1 LTTTSSGKIGTW
13 QSHLDNLFYMALPPA
28 RQPIYQVFNTYPMP
42 ASNVAKLPLYS
53 APKALPLPPLAA
65 HRGSPMKSMSATPQF
80 SKSLATLQLSPIV
93 SISERARVLA
103 PEFKAR
109 TGEDFVYF
117 QRGEINFPTPEYIV
131 AACGKALGQGL
142 TKYPKSGGETVFKEA
157 IARKMARVNGT
168 QGLQADDVVVTY
180 GGQEALELVF
190 KLFEGQRGAGF
201 APCWSCVLENFV
213 PYCQIDFEE
222 VPLNA
227 DFSVNYEALDKVLQK
242 VAFFYLNTP
251 QNPTGKVFTEQE
263 IRGIA
268 DLCEKYGVF
277 MISDEAY
284 ERIVFDGIDYFSPMA
299 LNKPFILGCYTLSK
313 TYAMTGWRLGY
324 IVCRDPK
331 IAKMLRLGDYSQ
343 TAGVVTFLQYA
354 GAEALDNIAAEEA
367 FLKPI
372 LVEYERRR
380 DFLYQELS
388 SIEGLLVN
396 RPQGAFYFF
405 PDFSSFVPGDLSAQA
420 KNLHVY
426 QKFMDAGVATV
437 FGLAFGK
444 HFGSSI
450 RLSFSCTDVNDITAG
465 IRRMKEALDI

>member
-1 LTTTSSGKIGTW
+1 MSSTS
-13 QSHLDNLFYMALPPA
+13 P
-28 RQPIYQVFNTYPMP
+28 
-42 ASNVAKLPLYS
+42 
-53 APKALPLPPLAA
+53 
-65 HRGSPMKSMSATPQF
+65 F
-80 SKSLATLQLSPIV
+80 SKSLSTLQLSPIV

-117 QRGEINFPTPEYIV
+117 QRGEINFPTPDYIT
-131 AACGKALGQGL
+131 AACAKALAQGY

-168 QGLQADDVVVTY
+168 QGLSPDDVIVTY

-227 DFSVNYEALDKVLQK
+227 DFSVNYEALDRVLQT

-251 QNPTGKVFTEQE
+251 QNPTGKVFTEAE

-268 DLCEKYGVF
+268 DLCEKHGVYL
-277 MISDEAY
+277 ISDEAY
-284 ERIVFDGIDYFSPMA
+284 ERIVFDGLDYFSPMA
-299 LNKPFILGCYTLSK
+299 LNKEFILGCYTLSK

-331 IAKMLRLGDYSQ
+331 IARMLRLGDYSQ

-354 GAEALDNIAAEEA
+354 GAEALDNTAAEEA
-367 FLKPI
+367 FLSPI

-380 DFLYQELS
+380 DLLYTALS
-388 SIEGLLVN
+388 SIDGLRVN

-405 PDFSSFVPGDLSAQA
+405 PDFSAFVPEDIPAQA
-420 KNLHVY
+420 RNLHVF

-450 RLSFSCTDVNDITAG
+450 RLSFSCTDARDIEMG
-465 IRRMKEALDI
+465 VGRMREALGMAGMRNR

>member
-1 LTTTSSGKIGTW
+1 
-13 QSHLDNLFYMALPPA
+13 M
-28 RQPIYQVFNTYPMP
+28 
-42 ASNVAKLPLYS
+42 SNP
-53 APKALPLPPLAA
+53 
-65 HRGSPMKSMSATPQF
+65 TF

-93 SISERARVLA
+93 SISERARSLG

-109 TGEDFVYF
+109 TGEDFVLF
-117 QRGEINFPTPEYIV
+117 QRGEINFPTPEYINV
-131 AACGKALGQGL
+131 ACGKALAAGH
-142 TKYPKSGGETVFKEA
+142 TKYPKSGGEPVFKEA

-168 QGLQADDVVVTY
+168 VGLSPDDVIVTY

-227 DFSVNYEALDKVLQK
+227 DFSVNYEALDKVLSK

-251 QNPTGKVFTEQE
+251 QNPTGKVFTEEE

-277 MISDEAY
+277 LISDEAY
-284 ERIVFDGIDYFSPMA
+284 ERIVFDGLTYFSPMA
-299 LNKPFILGCYTLSK
+299 LNKPFIIGCYTLSK

-324 IVCRDPK
+324 IICREPK
-331 IAKMLRLGDYSQ
+331 IAKMLCLGDYSQ

-354 GAEALDNIAAEEA
+354 GAEALDNTVAEEA
-367 FLKPI
+367 FLSPI

-380 DFLYQELS
+380 DFMYDQLNA
-388 SIEGLLVN
+388 IEGLRVN

-405 PDFSSFVPGDLSAQA
+405 PDFSEFIPKTLTAQA
-420 KNLHVY
+420 ANLHVF

-444 HFGSSI
+444 HFGTSI
-450 RLSFSCTDVNDITAG
+450 RFSFSCTDVADITRG
-465 IRRMKEALDI
+465 IERMKKALGRG